1 MEIQNCNMI
10 NAPTNVKRLKP
21 SDPLASRFQCIFY
34 DHSARPWV
42 IHRDI
47 GTVSLRSFGLPPAD
61 CKSNQFR
68 NASDFKLLLD
78 VHTVYFR
85 RFNADAQLLS
95 DLFRG
100 SPLADQLENFE
111 LAIRQRLHRRSARFA
126 PPGYRIEY
134 LR

>member
-1 MEIQNCNMI
+1 MAVPDWNFVNGNSELQYD
-10 NAPTNVKRLKP
+10 KRSDQCQALKP

-85 RFNADAQLLS
+85 RFNADAHFLS

-100 SPLADQLENFE
+100 SP
-111 LAIRQRLHRRSARFA
+111 FA
-126 PPGYRIEY
+126 G
-134 LR
+134 